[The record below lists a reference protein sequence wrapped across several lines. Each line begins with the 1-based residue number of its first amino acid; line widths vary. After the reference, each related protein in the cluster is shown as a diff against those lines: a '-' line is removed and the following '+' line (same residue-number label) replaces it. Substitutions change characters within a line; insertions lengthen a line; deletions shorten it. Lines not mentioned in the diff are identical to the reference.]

1 MFERSGIM
9 KVPKIVFIGAGSMS
23 FGIPTFRDIFSCQDL
38 RGASLCLV
46 DINRENLDRMYD
58 LALRMN
64 EASGLGLHIEKTE
77 NRRDVLENTDFVINS
92 LAIERCELWK
102 KDFQIPKKY
111 GIRHCLGENGGPGAL
126 FFTLRTFPVIM
137 DIIHDM
143 EELCPNAWFLNFS
156 NPETRIVLGVNM
168 YSKIRCI
175 GLCHGIFMGQSDI
188 AKMLGRDYESIEVR
202 GAGMNHFQW
211 ILSIRDRETGEDLY
225 PLFREAEKKY
235 DPAFMPY
242 SRRMFHFFGLY
253 PTCSDDHL
261 GEYQAYG
268 YEAGEHGYDFD
279 GDERERIR
287 MKKEIADV
295 VGGTRKVQDW
305 LKPSGEQAVNI
316 LTSIYFNKRKQYP
329 SAIVYNGG
337 ALKQLPDDVAVEIPV
352 SVDADGVH
360 KEVVDNLP
368 DGCIGALQMQVSAQ
382 RLSIRAAAEGSR
394 ELALQALLCDPVI
407 NSSIAAEQIL
417 DELFRINKPYIR
429 KCV

>member
-1 MFERSGIM
+1 M
-9 KVPKIVFIGAGSMS
+9 KKPKIVFTGAGSMS
-23 FGIPTFRDIFSCQDL
+23 FGIPTFMDIFTCEDL
-38 RGASLCLV
+38 RGATLCLV
-46 DINRENLDRMYD
+46 DIDQVNLDRMYN
-58 LALRMN
+58 LALKMN
-64 EASGLGLHIEKTE
+64 EETGMGILIQKTV
-77 NRRDVLENTDFVINS
+77 NRRDVLEGTDFVINS

-156 NPETRIVLGVNM
+156 NPESRIVLGVNM

-175 GLCHGIFMGQSDI
+175 GLCHGIFMGQNDI
-188 AKMLGRDYESIEVR
+188 AEIMDRDEDSIEIR

-211 ILSIRDRETGEDLY
+211 IISIRDKKTGEDLY
-225 PLFREAEKKY
+225 PQFREAEKNY
-235 DPAFMPY
+235 DPSFMPY
-242 SRRMFHFFGLY
+242 SRRMFRFFGLY

-279 GDERERIR
+279 ADEKERKN
-287 MKKEIADV
+287 MAKEIAEAI
-295 VGGTRKVQDW
+295 GGSKKISDW
-305 LKPSGEQAVNI
+305 LAPSGEQAVNI
-316 LTSIYFNKRKQYP
+316 LTSIHFNKRRHYP

-337 ALKQLPDDVAVEIPV
+337 AIPQLPDDVAVEIPITA
-352 SVDADGVH
+352 DADGIH
-360 KEVVDNLP
+360 KEIVDNLP
-368 DGCIGALQMQVSAQ
+368 DGCIGALSMQVAAQ

-407 NSSIAAEQIL
+407 NSSTAAEQIL
-417 DELFRINKPYIR
+417 EELFEVNKPYIR

>member
-1 MFERSGIM
+1 MRA
-9 KVPKIVFIGAGSMS
+9 PKIVFIGAGSMS
-23 FGIPTFRDIFSCQDL
+23 FGIPTFRDIFTCPDL
-38 RGASLCLV
+38 KGATLCLV
-46 DINRENLDRMYD
+46 DINQENLERMYA
-58 LALRMN
+58 LAKKMN
-64 EASGLGLHIEKTE
+64 EVSGFNLTIEKTT
-77 NRRDVLENTDFVINS
+77 NRRDVLAGTDFVINS

-111 GIRHCLGENGGPGAL
+111 GIRHPLGENGGPGAL

-143 EELCPNAWFLNFS
+143 EDLCPRAWFLNFS

-168 YSKIRCI
+168 YSKIRCA
-175 GLCHGIFMGQSDI
+175 GLCHGIFMGRSDI
-188 AKMLGRDYESIEVR
+188 AKMLGREYDSIEVR

-211 ILSIRDRETGEDLY
+211 ILSIRDRKTGEDLY
-225 PLFREAEKKY
+225 PQFREAEKKF

-279 GDERERIR
+279 WDEKDRVR
-287 MKKEIADV
+287 MKKEIAEV
-295 VGGTRKVQDW
+295 LGGTRKASEW
-305 LKPSGEQAVNI
+305 LEPSGEQAVNI
-316 LTSIYFNKRKQYP
+316 LTSIHFNKRKAYP
-329 SAIVYNGG
+329 SAIVYNDG
-337 ALKQLPDDVAVEIPV
+337 AIPQLPDDVAVEIPI
-352 SVDADGVH
+352 SADADGIH
-360 KEVVDNLP
+360 KEIIRDLP
-368 DGCIGALQMQVSAQ
+368 DGCIGALNMQVSAQ
-382 RLSIRAAAEGSR
+382 RLSIRAAAQGSR

-407 NSSIAAEQIL
+407 NSSTAAEKIM
-417 DELFRINKPYIR
+417 DELFEINKPYIR

>member
-1 MFERSGIM
+1 MRE
-9 KVPKIVFIGAGSMS
+9 PKIVFTGAGSMS
-23 FGIPTFRDIFSCQDL
+23 FGIPTFGDIFSCQDL
-38 RGASLCLV
+38 RGATLCLV
-46 DINRENLDRMYD
+46 DINAENLERMYG

-64 EASGLGLHIEKTE
+64 DASGLGLRIEKTLQ
-77 NRRDVLENTDFVINS
+77 RRDVLSGADFVINS
-92 LAIERCELWK
+92 LAIERCDLWK

-111 GIRHCLGENGGPGAL
+111 GIRHVLGENGGPGAL

-175 GLCHGIFMGQSDI
+175 GLCHGIFMGHRDI
-188 AKMLGRDYESIEVR
+188 AKILGRDSQSIEVR

-211 ILSIRDRETGEDLY
+211 ILSIRDSKTGEDLY
-225 PLFREAEKKY
+225 PLFREAEKNY

-242 SRRMFHFFGLY
+242 SRRMFRFFGLY

-279 GDERERIR
+279 GDEKGRAR
-287 MKKEIADV
+287 MKIEIAEV
-295 VGGTRKVQDW
+295 LSGTRKASQW

-316 LTSIYFNKRKQYP
+316 LRSIHFNKHTCYP
-329 SAIVYNGG
+329 AAIVYNDG
-337 ALKQLPDDVAVEIPV
+337 AIPQLPPDIAVELPI
-352 SVDADGVH
+352 SADADGIH
-360 KEVVDNLP
+360 KEIIRDLP

-382 RLSIRAAAEGSR
+382 RLSIRAAAQGSR

-407 NSSIAAEQIL
+407 NSSYAAEKIL
-417 DELFRINKPYIR
+417 DELFEINKPYIR
-429 KCV
+429 HCV